1 MFYSL
6 YCILAKGD
14 NLNNLN
20 MPVKDILMMDCQK
33 NLNVMSVLSL
43 TG

>member
-1 MFYSL
+1 MFCTL

-14 NLNNLN
+14 NLNNL
-20 MPVKDILMMDCQK
+20 KYSDDHMDCQK
-33 NLNVMSVLSL
+33 HLNVMSVLSL